1 MAESAVELMS
11 EGVLCLLPGCFCSQ
25 WYVRCVPFLYVINQT
40 VADHDMQ
47 GWGPPQH
54 EMRRLRRK
62 KGIIIFCET

>member
-25 WYVRCVPFLYVINQT
+25 RYLRCVPFLCVINQT

-47 GWGPPQH
+47 GWGGWAPQD
-54 EMRRLRRK
+54 E
-62 KGIIIFCET
+62 ES